1 MEYDSTCNRAFESAC
16 VKAWRPNLPPALPQ
30 PPSITIPHN
39 HKHKHN
45 PPQRTPT
52 NPSTHFYS
60 NHPHPAGMLRGPFHT
75 PANHTAQT
83 CLSALLTHSLA
94 ARLAEG
100 EPQPLA
106 PHSNPCHPP
115 PPPPPPPPPSPA
127 RPLPHASQPDGP
139 ELSVVTSDPLTGC
152 SYAPCPTLKPL
163 PPPSAPLPPP
173 PTHTQHTGMLRGPFH
188 TPANQAAQAC
198 LSALLT
204 HSLAARL
211 AEGDPRP
218 LLVCLNSSMETA
230 QVIWNSSMREELTKV
245 GGACNSSFQGL
256 VLGGTEQGLRK

>member
-115 PPPPPPPPPSPA
+115 PPPSPPPPHTHNTQACCEAPSTPQQTRLRRPA
-127 RPLPHASQPDGP
+127 CQH
-139 ELSVVTSDPLTGC
+139 C
-152 SYAPCPTLKPL
+152 SPTHLLRVWLRETPAPCWCAST
-163 PPPSAPLPPP
+163 AAWR
-173 PTHTQHTGMLRGPFH
+173 QLRSYGTAACARSLQRWEGP
-188 TPANQAAQAC
+188 AI
-198 LSALLT
+198 
-204 HSLAARL
+204 
-211 AEGDPRP
+211 
-218 LLVCLNSSMETA
+218 
-230 QVIWNSSMREELTKV
+230 QVFRVWSWGVQSK
-245 GGACNSSFQGL
+245 G
-256 VLGGTEQGLRK
+256 

>member
-100 EPQPLA
+100 
-106 PHSNPCHPP
+106 
-115 PPPPPPPPPSPA
+115 
-127 RPLPHASQPDGP
+127 
-139 ELSVVTSDPLTGC
+139 
-152 SYAPCPTLKPL
+152 
-163 PPPSAPLPPP
+163 
-173 PTHTQHTGMLRGPFH
+173 
-188 TPANQAAQAC
+188 
-198 LSALLT
+198 
-204 HSLAARL
+204 
-211 AEGDPRP
+211 DPRP